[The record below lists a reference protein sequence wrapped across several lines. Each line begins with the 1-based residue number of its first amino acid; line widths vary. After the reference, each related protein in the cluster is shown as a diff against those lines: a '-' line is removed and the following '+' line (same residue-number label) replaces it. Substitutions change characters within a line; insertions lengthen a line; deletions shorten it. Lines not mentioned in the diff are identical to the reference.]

1 MIELLF
7 QVYLSGVVFF
17 LSVSLLRIE
26 SSHLDMQVSRSRETK
41 ALLRQK
47 IKRCK
52 RDVMM
57 SLVWPYLLFRLLKS
71 SFLAMKSSE

>member
-1 MIELLF
+1 MIDTLV

-17 LSVSLLRIE
+17 LSVSLLRVE

-52 RDVMM
+52 RDAMM
-57 SLVWPYLLFRLLKS
+57 SFVWPSLLFRLLKS

>member
-1 MIELLF
+1 MIEILL
-7 QVYLSGVVFF
+7 QVYLSGAVFF
-17 LSVSLLRIE
+17 LSVALLRVE
-26 SSHLDMQVSRSRETK
+26 SSHLDMQISRSRETK

-52 RDVMM
+52 RDALM
-57 SLVWPYLLFRLLKS
+57 SLVWPALLFRLLKS